1 MGHFA
6 GLDLTVTQTGQ
17 LEKRPPTKSGVLILN
32 HKRKDRRAAV
42 SEILFGVLRLCGWYA
57 SEGSNF
63 SASQV

>member
-6 GLDLTVTQTGQ
+6 GLDVSVTQTGQ

-42 SEILFGVLRLCGWYA
+42 SELLSGVLRLCGWYA
-57 SEGSNF
+57 NEGSNF

>member
-1 MGHFA
+1 MSMR
-6 GLDLTVTQTGQ
+6 LD
-17 LEKRPPTKSGVLILN
+17 EERPPTKSGVLILN